1 MKILKLLIKKISIF
15 LLFFLPKILSKNAF
29 TEFKYFFLQFFYFFK
44 GRKIKFRKLNYYEKI
59 NSNRIAIINYAASK
73 YQFKL
78 KYLEIGCDTNLVFNS
93 IPITKN
99 DKIGIDPVR
108 GGTVRSTSD
117 DFFKNNDQF
126 FDIIFIDGLHEYK
139 QCRKDVINSLKYLN
153 KDGAIFIHDLIPVD
167 WKTEH
172 VPRICDQWNGDVW
185 KIIFEIL
192 NSKNLIF
199 KIVDC
204 DNGVG
209 ILKKKDLYEYN
220 KNDMGFDKIN
230 YSYFVENFEKLP
242 VISFEESLKF
252 LDNQHID
259 GE

>member
-1 MKILKLLIKKISIF
+1 M
-15 LLFFLPKILSKNAF
+15 FFLPKILSKETF
-29 TEFKYFFLQFFYFFK
+29 IEFKYFFLQIFYFLK
-44 GRKIKFRKLNYYEKI
+44 GRKIKFRKLNYWGKI

-78 KYLEIGCDTNLVFNS
+78 KYLEIGCDNNHVFNS
-93 IPITKN
+93 IPIIKN
-99 DKIGIDPVR
+99 NKIGVDPIR

-117 DFFKNNDQF
+117 DFFKNNNQF

-153 KDGAIFIHDLIPVD
+153 KNGTIFIHDLIPVD

-172 VPRICDQWNGDVW
+172 MPRISDHWNGNIW

-204 DNGVG
+204 DNGIG
-209 ILKKKDLYEYN
+209 ILKKKDMYEYN
-220 KNDMGFDKIN
+220 KNDMDLDKKN
-230 YSYFVENFEKLP
+230 YDYFVENFEKLP
-242 VISFEESLKF
+242 VIDFEKSLEF

-259 GE
+259 GK

>member
-1 MKILKLLIKKISIF
+1 M
-15 LLFFLPKILSKNAF
+15 FFLPKIISKNALI
-29 TEFKYFFLQFFYFFK
+29 EFKYFFLQIFYFLK
-44 GRKIKFRKLNYYEKI
+44 GRKIKFRKLNHWEKI
-59 NSNRIAIINYAASK
+59 NSNRAAIINYAASK
-73 YQFKL
+73 YEFTL
-78 KYLEIGCDTNLVFNS
+78 RYLEIGCDDNQVFNS
-93 IPITKN
+93 IPINKN
-99 DKIGIDPVR
+99 DKIGVDPVI

-117 DFFKNNDQF
+117 DFFKNNNQF

-139 QCRKDVINSLKYLN
+139 QCKKDIINSLKYLK
-153 KDGAIFIHDLIPVD
+153 KDGTIFIHDLIPID

-172 VPRICDQWNGDVW
+172 IPRISDHWNGDIW
-185 KIIFEIL
+185 KVIFEIL

-209 ILKKKDLYEYN
+209 ILKKKDMYEYN
-220 KNDMGFDKIN
+220 QNDMGLDKKK

-242 VISFEESLKF
+242 VVNFEESLEF
-252 LDNQHID
+252 LDKQHNS